1 LSKKTFVPAFT
12 PRSLKYTVEKKSSHV
27 WNLLIH
33 IPVTLATH
41 IKDHI
46 TALYR
51 QYTVMPGMSCSTL
64 PITYTQ
70 HYFAH
75 EIEQDTQKFLYDHFI
90 EDSIH
95 FFLQENNIT
104 IVNWPRLQAIEGD
117 ATTGYTFTIGLSRAP
132 HVSLTDWHAHTFI
145 APKRKNYTDLD
156 IQVESFIAT
165 LQPTKAESQ
174 PIVEAGD
181 WVNFSAQLRSPH
193 IQAPLHSIS
202 NYWLRISIPTL
213 ATPALHQFLGCSKN
227 NTFSIPAT
235 ALSANSNLQT
245 QSDYSFDITI
255 KHVVKTH
262 KLSITQVQ
270 SSLETATH
278 TELHNKL
285 IEIFSFRS
293 DVSLRKAIIE
303 ELFYSLFNAFRFEIP
318 PHAITR
324 RKELFLDIMH
334 KNPENSVY
342 TKQKHFSTHV
352 TLLAEARLKEEA
364 LIDAIAQ
371 YENIHA
377 TPEDISHYLCLA
389 SHDRLKEF
397 LYFTP
402 LTEETLTTDRPC
414 NEHILTQVVRREKT
428 LNAIIQRLAV

>member
-1 LSKKTFVPAFT
+1 MSRKTFVPAFT

-27 WNLLIH
+27 WNLLITV
-33 IPVTLATH
+33 PAALSLH

-46 TALYR
+46 TSLYR
-51 QYTVMPGMSCSTL
+51 NYSVMPGMSCSTL
-64 PITYTQ
+64 PVTYTQ

-75 EIEQDTQKFLYDHFI
+75 EIEQDTQQFLYDHFI

-95 FFLQENNIT
+95 FFLQEQHIS
-104 IVNWPRLQAIEGD
+104 IVNWPRLQAITGD
-117 ATTGYTFTIGLSRAP
+117 ATNGYTFTIGLSRAP
-132 HVSLTDWHAHTFI
+132 NLSLADWHTHTFI

-156 IQVESFIAT
+156 IQVDSFIAT
-165 LQPTKAESQ
+165 LHTAKAE
-174 PIVEAGD
+174 IATVEAGD

-193 IQAPLHSIS
+193 IQSPLHSVS
-202 NYWLRISIPTL
+202 TYWLRISTPTL
-213 ATPALHQFLGCSKN
+213 ATPALRQFLGTTKN
-227 NTFSIPAT
+227 ASFSIPAT
-235 ALSANSNLQT
+235 ALNTHNNLST
-245 QSDYSFDITI
+245 HSDYSFDITI
-255 KHVVKTH
+255 KHIVKTN
-262 KLSITQVQ
+262 KLSLAQVQ
-270 SSLETATH
+270 ASLDAT
-278 TELHNKL
+278 TRNELHNKL

-303 ELFYSLFNAFRFEIP
+303 ELFYSLFNAFRFDVP

-324 RKELFLDIMH
+324 RKELFLEIMH

-342 TKQKHFSTHV
+342 TKQKQFATHL

-371 YENIHA
+371 QEHIQTTA
-377 TPEDISHYLCLA
+377 DDISHYLSLA

-402 LTEETLTTDRPC
+402 LTEEALTTDRPF

-428 LNAIIQRLAV
+428 LNAIIQRLAL